1 MSAITK
7 SLCVI
12 IQSRLSSERL
22 PAKMLKPLGD
32 TNLFQLAIRKVKESG
47 IPMEDFFVS
56 VYEPELIEV
65 ALGERVNIF
74 ERTKES
80 AIAESEVGTMY
91 EWYKLLPY
99 EHVMM
104 INPCLPFL
112 KPETIKKFH
121 HSFNVTAADS
131 MFAVTTKKNY
141 YWNAD
146 YELVTPWPE
155 GQELLN
161 TKAVEHT
168 YEAAHALYGSRM
180 DLIGKGKFM
189 GDHKGIW
196 KRGNPILMPIEEEE
210 AFDIDYP
217 WQFELVRGKYE
228 TK

>member
-1 MSAITK
+1 MKSITK
-7 SLCVI
+7 DLCVV
-12 IQSRLSSERL
+12 IQARLSSERL

-32 TNLFQLAIRKVKESG
+32 TNLFQLAIRKVKKSG
-47 IPMEDFFVS
+47 IPMEHFFVS

-65 ALGERVNIF
+65 ALGEKVNVF
-74 ERTKES
+74 ERTT
-80 AIAESEVGTMY
+80 AESEVGTMY

-131 MFAVTTKKNY
+131 MFAVTKKKNY

-146 YELVTPWPE
+146 YEMVTPWPE

-180 DLIGKGKFM
+180 DIIGEGKFM
-189 GDHKGIW
+189 NHPFVRGD
-196 KRGNPILMPIEEEE
+196 PILMPIEEEE

-217 WQFELVRGKYE
+217 WQFELARGKYE
-228 TK
+228 L

>member
-1 MSAITK
+1 MKSITK
-7 SLCVI
+7 DLCIV

-47 IPMEDFFVS
+47 IPMEDFYVS

-65 ALGERVNIF
+65 ALGEQVNIF

-80 AIAESEVGTMY
+80 ATAESEVGTMF
-91 EWYKLLPY
+91 EWYNKLPY
-99 EHVMM
+99 KHVMM

-112 KPETIKKFH
+112 KPETIKKFYDTFKI
-121 HSFNVTAADS
+121 SGVVS
-131 MFAVTTKKNY
+131 MFAVTKKKNY

-146 YELVTPWPE
+146 YELVTPWPD

-168 YEAAHALYGSRM
+168 YEAAHALYGSPM
-180 DLIGKGKFM
+180 DLIGEGKFM
-189 GDHKGIW
+189 GDHEGNW

-217 WQFELVRGKYE
+217 WQFELARGKYE
-228 TK
+228 L